1 MGLETALGVFYDRP
15 PSPPIRS
22 TDLRHLRHRIPPLV
36 YAATLSAAVFAVSST
51 AQAAPSPS
59 EKLKGKG
66 GNFGIG
72 LALGDPMGASAKLF
86 LAPQHALQ
94 FELGWAPLHHGSG
107 TLSMSYLWHPA
118 TWASS
123 SVVDLIGYLGI
134 GLGVGLWSD
143 RYWHYHGHP
152 HRDYDHHHTWFGL
165 MLRAPVLGLTLHW
178 KKVPLDTALEGAWSP
193 FLVEAYAHG
202 ASPGLAHGDVA
213 LRVRYYF

>member
-1 MGLETALGVFYDRP
+1 LPSTA
-15 PSPPIRS
+15 
-22 TDLRHLRHRIPPLV
+22 RHLVARTLPLAV
-36 YAATLSAAVFAVSST
+36 AAATWVPAFGAK
-51 AQAAPSPS
+51 AAPSPS
-59 EKLKGKG
+59 ERLRGKG

-123 SVVDLIGYLGI
+123 SVVDLIGYLGL

-143 RYWHYHGHP
+143 RYWHYYNGHGVPDHN
-152 HRDYDHHHTWFGL
+152 HHHTWFGL

-213 LRVRYYF
+213 LRMRYYF